1 MLDVVWSNTI
11 LPLKEWEWGRPP
23 NEWAEADFCNSC
35 WRWCWL
41 LIHISWRSC
50 SFWISFFVR
59 PRILNPRYFERKRSF
74 EVRTV
79 FSFIMFKKNKD
90 PINWADNNFLCI
102 KYFDPWPGDLS
113 LYSFSGINAPCL
125 ISQERI
131 FQVIKQTV
139 SSMFWL
145 FWPLTLDLVQAIY
158 SLKVLTTTLCLSSK
172 KFWSY
177 RRTISCAW
185 PFFLLTILY
194 FFRCTV
200 KQIWC
205 QVDNTWSNDL

>member
-23 NEWAEADFCNSC
+23 KEWAEADFCNSC

-59 PRILNPRYFERKRSF
+59 PRILNPRYYERKRSF

-79 FSFIMFKKNKD
+79 FSFIKFKKNKE

-158 SLKVLTTTLCLSSK
+158 SLKVLQVYVCQAKSSEAIAGQYLVLDLFS
-172 KFWSY
+172 FWL
-177 RRTISCAW
+177 
-185 PFFLLTILY
+185 F
-194 FFRCTV
+194 CTSSDV
-200 KQIWC
+200 
-205 QVDNTWSNDL
+205 L